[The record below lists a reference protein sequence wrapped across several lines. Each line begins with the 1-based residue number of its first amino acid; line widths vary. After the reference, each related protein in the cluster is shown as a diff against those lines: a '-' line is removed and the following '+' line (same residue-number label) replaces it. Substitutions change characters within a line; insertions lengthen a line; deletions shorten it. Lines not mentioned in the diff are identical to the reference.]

1 MAKVLVVDDEVN
13 QARALEIGL
22 RLEGFDVVSAHEA
35 ETALRC
41 LEKDPVDVAI
51 VDLMLPGRNGIELAR
66 ELHTLYPEMRVLLT
80 SAYHLSR
87 QQIVR
92 ADCGVIGFVPKP
104 YRLDELA
111 TFLRSKLAAAVP
123 AGPQSCRVLA
133 AASSNDMSQ
142 GSGSFDTGI
151 VRRVP

>member
-1 MAKVLVVDDEVN
+1 LAKVLVVDDEVN

-22 RLEGFDVVSAHEA
+22 RLEGFEVTSALEA
-35 ETALRC
+35 ETALQS
-41 LEKDPVDVAI
+41 LAASPADVAI

-66 ELHTLYPEMRVLLT
+66 EMHTLYPSMRVLLT

-111 TFLRSKLAAAVP
+111 TFLRSKLAAAIPAVP
-123 AGPQSCRVLA
+123 ESCRVL
-133 AASSNDMSQ
+133 ST
-142 GSGSFDTGI
+142 GTFDSVAGN
-151 VRRVP
+151 VRRRS